1 MKAKNLLSLILYLGL
16 YMSGEAQNKAKPL
29 VKVEIETDFNLVFL
43 PIKVDG
49 NITYMIVDTGAG
61 FSVIDE
67 DVAEAFGLSIE
78 NVRIM
83 ERPGGDVRLGSISS
97 LDFTVGGYSINMPI
111 ASANLAEGGFNDYI
125 GRSCAG
131 ILGYDFIS
139 RYGFVIDY
147 EKKQLLLYDP
157 STFDVTG
164 TKKIAFSIVEGM
176 PVIEGTIEHKGALVK
191 GDWLVDTGS
200 LMSLGLNESFFAA
213 NLAKNTKQV
222 ESLAVGFGGSTPGK
236 MYKLNTFNLAGYNF
250 SDIIAGHA
258 EDGINDET
266 FDGVLGGELLSRFTL
281 AFNYESNEMYI
292 SENMS
297 FNGPIRWDLSGMLLA
312 HRKEG
317 IEVLHVY
324 DGSPA
329 NDAGILAGDFL
340 VEIDSKKAVDVSLP
354 IIWSVFHYNEAKR
367 ISILMKRG
375 DSKYDVELT
384 FKDYFE

>member
-1 MKAKNLLSLILYLGL
+1 MMICLG
-16 YMSGEAQNKAKPL
+16 MHVSCTSQNTNDAL
-29 VKVEIETDFNLVFL
+29 AEVSIETDFNLIFL

-49 NITYMIVDTGAG
+49 STVYMIVDTGAG

-67 DVAEAFGLSIE
+67 EVSKKLGLTIE

-97 LDFTVGGYSINMPI
+97 LDFTVGDHVINMPI

-147 EKKQLLLYDP
+147 EKKQLSLYDP
-157 STFDVTG
+157 SNFDVAG
-164 TKKIAFSIVEGM
+164 EKKVGLSIREGM
-176 PVIEGTIEHKGALVK
+176 PVINGTIEHKGESVK

-213 NLAKNTKQV
+213 NLSNNTKPI
-222 ESLAVGFGGSTPGK
+222 ESIAVGFGGSTPGK
-236 MYKLNTFNLAGYNF
+236 MYKLDAFNLAGYNF
-250 SDIIAGHA
+250 SNIIAGHA

-281 AFNYESNEMYI
+281 AFNYQTNEMYI
-292 SENMS
+292 SENKL
-297 FNGPIRWDLSGMLLA
+297 FNRPIRWDLSGMLLA
-312 HRKEG
+312 HKKEG

-324 DGSPA
+324 ERSPA

-354 IIWSVFHYNEAKR
+354 TIWRVFHYNEAKG
-367 ISILMKRG
+367 ISLLMKRG
-375 DSKYDVELT
+375 DTKYDVELT
-384 FKDYFE
+384 FRDYFE